1 MVIPVKIA
9 ACHFSQFA
17 MKLYGI
23 PNCTTVKKARAWLDE
38 REIAY
43 EFHDFKK
50 LGVPKA
56 LMKSLMKIHGWEAL
70 LNRNGPTWRKLPDER
85 KAQVTNATAAL
96 ALMEENPSVIKRP
109 LLDRDGQYQV
119 GFSEDNYAAFFGE

>member
-1 MVIPVKIA
+1 
-9 ACHFSQFA
+9 

-23 PNCTTVKKARAWLDE
+23 PNCSTVKKARAWLDA
-38 REIAY
+38 REVAY

-56 LMKSLMKIHGWEAL
+56 AMQALFKSHGWEAL

-85 KAQVTNATAAL
+85 KALVKDAASAL
-96 ALMEENPSVIKRP
+96 AVMEENPSVIKRP
-109 LLDRDGQYQV
+109 ILDRDGQYQV
-119 GFSEDNYAAFFGE
+119 GFSADSYAALFGD

>member
-1 MVIPVKIA
+1 
-9 ACHFSQFA
+9 

-23 PNCTTVKKARAWLDE
+23 PNCSTVKKARAWLDA

-50 LGVPKA
+50 QGVPKGLMKA
-56 LMKSLMKIHGWEAL
+56 LMKLMGWEAL
-70 LNRNGPTWRKLPDER
+70 LNRGGPTWRNLPEER
-85 KAQVTNATAAL
+85 KALVKDMTTAL
-96 ALMEENPSVIKRP
+96 AVMEENPSVIKRP
-109 LLDRDGQYQV
+109 IIDRDGQYQV

>member
-1 MVIPVKIA
+1 
-9 ACHFSQFA
+9 

-23 PNCTTVKKARAWLDE
+23 PNCSTVKKARAWLDT
-38 REIAY
+38 RDMAY

-56 LMKSLMKIHGWEAL
+56 VLKALMKIHGWEAL
-70 LNRNGPTWRKLPDER
+70 VNRNGPTWRKLPDER
-85 KAQVTNATAAL
+85 KVLVKDAASAL
-96 ALMEENPSVIKRP
+96 AVMEENPSLIKRP